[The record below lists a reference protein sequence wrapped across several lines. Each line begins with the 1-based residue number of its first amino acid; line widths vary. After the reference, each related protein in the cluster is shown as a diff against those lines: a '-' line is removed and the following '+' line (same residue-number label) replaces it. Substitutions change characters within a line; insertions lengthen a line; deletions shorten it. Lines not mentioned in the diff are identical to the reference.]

1 MTIDFNATVLQA
13 AQDTFGRPVTIF
25 PIRSQPGMPP
35 YTARGIFKSDSIT
48 VQMEGGAAY
57 SDAYTTLD
65 VRDSELVVQPT
76 TMDQITIGIVQE
88 ITSGLGQ
95 YEVHDVLHDGQGGT
109 KLVLKRIL
117 PAAP

>member
-1 MTIDFNATVLQA
+1 VTIDFNLTVLQA

-35 YTARGIFKSDSIT
+35 YATRGIFKSDPLA
-48 VQMEGGAAY
+48 VQMEGGGVY
-57 SDAYTTLD
+57 SDQYTTLD
-65 VRDSELVVQPT
+65 IRDSELKVQPT
-76 TMDQITIGIVQE
+76 TMDQITIGVVQE

-95 YEVHDVLHDGQGGT
+95 YEINDVLHDGQGAT

-117 PAAP
+117 PPAP